1 MSYNIQTTAD
11 AAKWAVDDL
20 IEEWKDQKD
29 EIEKLTKDIESLD
42 DTIGELEDTIKDL
55 KAGLSY

>member
-20 IEEWKDQKD
+20 IEEWKDQKE
-29 EIEKLTKDIESLD
+29 EIHILNTEIKSLD
-42 DTIGELEDTIKDL
+42 LKIAELEDTIKDL
-55 KAGLSY
+55 KAELGY